1 MNTVR
6 IATISALAVVIAVV
20 GVVVGLALANA
31 GDDGGEKYAVH
42 INFNEEYTEADLSE
56 AADILRT
63 FDPDVDMMILESFP
77 PQGAAIIESD
87 DEGVCDAVEAA
98 FEGKTYVRTVSCQ
111 PYVPLTD
118 GSGDEPVST
127 ANPE

>member
-1 MNTVR
+1 MSTVR
-6 IATISALAVVIAVV
+6 IAMIGTFAAGVAVLGIII
-20 GVVVGLALANA
+20 GLALANA

-87 DEGVCDAVEAA
+87 DESVCDAVEAA
-98 FEGKTYVRTVSCQ
+98 FEAKTYVRTVSCQ
-111 PYVPLTD
+111 PYVPVTD

-127 ANPE
+127 QNPE